1 MQGFSA
7 VERELVTWLTRYGA
21 PLLFFAQVF
30 GIVGLPIP
38 DELLMMVA
46 GALVKQGHLRGHSIT
61 IAAIAG
67 CLCGITVS
75 YLVGVL
81 IDVKV
86 LHRKFPRHQAA
97 IKRAQ
102 AWFRRFEGWLL
113 AFGYFIP
120 GVRNVSAIIA
130 GSSELRYREFALYAY
145 TGGVFWCSVYLAI
158 GYYAG
163 DHWEEVADKAR
174 SNITLTVVI
183 LGCAVAMLVVFRKMA
198 ERRRIHT

>member
-1 MQGFSA
+1 

-38 DELLMMVA
+38 DELLLMVA
-46 GALVKQGHLRGHSIT
+46 GALVKQGLLRGSSIAV
-61 IAAIAG
+61 AAIAG

-86 LHRKFPRHQAA
+86 LHKKFPRHQAT

-120 GVRNVSAIIA
+120 GVRNVTAIIA
-130 GSSELRYREFALYAY
+130 GSSELSYREFALYAY
-145 TGGVFWCSVYLAI
+145 PGGVLWCGVFLSL

-163 DHWEEVADKAR
+163 DHLEEVADKAR
-174 SNITLTVVI
+174 SHVTLAAI
-183 LGCAVAMLVVFRKMA
+183 IIGCAVAMFVIFRMMA

>member
-1 MQGFSA
+1 
-7 VERELVTWLTRYGA
+7 VERELIAWLTRYGA

-30 GIVGLPIP
+30 GIVGVPIP
-38 DELLMMVA
+38 DELLMMAA
-46 GALVKQGHLRGHSIT
+46 GALVKQGHLRGSSIA

-67 CLCGITVS
+67 CLGGITLS

-86 LHRKFPRHQAA
+86 LHRKFPRHQAT

-113 AFGYFIP
+113 AFCYFVP
-120 GVRNVSAIIA
+120 GVRNVTAIIA
-130 GSSELRYREFALYAY
+130 GSSELSYREFALYAY
-145 TGGVFWCSVYLAI
+145 AGGVLWCSVYLSL

-163 DHWEEVADKAR
+163 EHLEEVADKAR
-174 SNITLTVVI
+174 SNVTLAAVI
-183 LGCAVAMLVVFRKMA
+183 LGCTVAMFVVFRMMA
-198 ERRRIHT
+198 ERRRIQT